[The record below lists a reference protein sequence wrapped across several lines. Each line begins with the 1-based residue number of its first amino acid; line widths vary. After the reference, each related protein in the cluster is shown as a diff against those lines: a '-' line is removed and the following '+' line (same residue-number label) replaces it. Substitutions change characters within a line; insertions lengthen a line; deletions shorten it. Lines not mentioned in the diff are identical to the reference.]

1 MGPRDDAPPRPPD
14 TPLEHLTVDELA
26 IAVRY
31 HNWRYFSLSAPEISD
46 YAFDRLTRRL
56 AAAAPDHPALAE
68 LTPDAATGE
77 KIFHDHPMLSLDKC
91 YDEETLL
98 KWAETFEGPAIET
111 PKIDGVAASLRYDE
125 RGRLAMAV
133 TRGDGTRGESF
144 IANARFIDA
153 IPKRLSGPPLAGPVE
168 VRGEIYMPLSV
179 FATMADTFSNP
190 RNTTAGA
197 MKLKEPRATS
207 GYGLSLFVYDVLGP
221 DFETEMDKV
230 AWSEAHGLPPVETRL
245 VTAEELQP
253 GYDAWL
259 ARRSAADFEMDGVVY
274 KVDRLSEQARLGATA
289 HHPRYAVAYKFQG
302 DSGTSTL
309 DAVEWSVS
317 RTGTITPVAIITP
330 VELSGA
336 MVSRCSLHN
345 LSVMRQLDVSIG
357 ATVIAMRRGGV
368 IPHIEAVTEP
378 GHTPVAVP
386 DTCPACANPTV
397 TRDDFL
403 ACSRPFACPAA
414 IQGTLAHYVKAAEI
428 DGFGPK
434 ILAQLFERGMLA
446 QPADLYRITV
456 ADLLPLERLGPVLAD
471 KLVANV
477 QAARQLPLATFL
489 RALGIDELG
498 AVVARVLA
506 QTLRSL
512 DALMAAGEEELQ
524 QIDGV
529 GPSIAASVVAGL
541 AARRELI
548 AALREV
554 VTVEDHVETLTIVGG
569 TGEAPLAGRSFVFT
583 GALATMD
590 RKTAQAMVRERGGAT
605 PSSVSQGLSYLV
617 VGDKGSPLLGEGTP
631 SSKHK
636 KADKLVAAG
645 AGIEII
651 TEAAFL
657 EMMSG

>member
-1 MGPRDDAPPRPPD
+1 MEPEESAPPRPPD
-14 TPLEHLTVDELA
+14 KPPERLSVEELA
-26 IAVRY
+26 VAVRY
-31 HNWRYFSLSAPEISD
+31 HNWRYFSLSDPEISD

-56 AAAAPDHPALAE
+56 AAVAPGHPALAE

-98 KWAETFEGPAIET
+98 KWGESFEGGAIET
-111 PKIDGVAASLRYDE
+111 PKIDGVAASLRYDDQ
-125 RGRLAMAV
+125 GRLALAV

-144 IANARFIDA
+144 IANARFIEA

-179 FATMADTFSNP
+179 FATVADTFSNP

-207 GYGLSLFVYDVLGP
+207 GYGLSFFVYDVIGP
-221 DFETEMDKV
+221 EFVTEMDKV
-230 AWSEAHGLPPVETRL
+230 AWSVERGLPPVETRL
-245 VTAEELQP
+245 VEVDAMQA

-259 ARRSAADFEMDGVVY
+259 ARRSTADFEMDGVVY
-274 KVDRLSEQARLGATA
+274 KANQLSEQARLGATA
-289 HHPRYAVAYKFQG
+289 HHPRFAIAYKFQG
-302 DSGTSTL
+302 DSGSSTL
-309 DAVEWSVS
+309 EEVQWSVS

-345 LSVMRQLDVSIG
+345 LSILRQLDVSIG

-368 IPHIEAVTEP
+368 IPHIEAVTEA
-378 GHTPVAVP
+378 GHTPVAIP
-386 DTCPACANPTV
+386 ETCPACDSPTV

-414 IQGTLAHYVKAAEI
+414 IQGTLAHFVKAAEI

-434 ILAQLFERGMLA
+434 ILAQLHERGMVQ
-446 QPADLYRITV
+446 QPADLYGLTV
-456 ADLLPLERLGPVLAD
+456 ADLLQLERLGRVLAD

-477 QAARQLPLATFL
+477 QAARQLPLATLL

-506 QTLRSL
+506 QSLRTM
-512 DALMAAGEEELQ
+512 DALGAATEEELQ
-524 QIDGV
+524 EIDGV
-529 GPSIAASVVAGL
+529 GPSIAASVVSGL
-541 AARRELI
+541 AARADLI

-554 VTVEDHVETLTIVGG
+554 VTIEDHVETRTIVGDD
-569 TGEAPLAGRSFVFT
+569 GEAPLAGRSFVFT

-590 RKTAQAMVRERGGAT
+590 RKSAQAMVRERGGAT
-605 PSSVSQGLSYLV
+605 PSSVGKGLSYLV

-636 KADKLVAAG
+636 KADKLVAGG

-657 EMMSG
+657 EMMSA